1 MVSPAAL
8 SLRPSFPPPSNACQS
23 RLRSPSFA
31 VAVKGGKRGE
41 DDYHSTLKALNSRGR
56 IVPRKSLGQH
66 YMLNSSIN
74 DQLSSIAGV
83 VEGDVVLEI
92 GPGTGS
98 LTNVLIN
105 AGATVIAIEKDPRMA
120 LMVKER
126 FGCSD
131 QLTILQEDIT
141 RCHIRSHVSALLERV
156 DTNGLKYAK
165 VVSNIPFNIST
176 DVVKQLLPM
185 GDLFSEVIILLQDE
199 AALRL
204 VGFQLHSSEYR
215 PINLF
220 VNFYS
225 DAEYICKVERTNFF
239 PQPNVDAAIVKF
251 KLKRKSEY
259 PQVMSKNGFFSMVNS
274 AFNGKRKMLRKSLQH
289 ICSAPKIEDALR
301 EVGLQETARPQELT
315 LEDFVRLY
323 NLLSK
328 TDQSIPQSV
337 IQIQ

>member
-239 PQPNVDAAIVKF
+239 PQPNV
-251 KLKRKSEY
+251 
-259 PQVMSKNGFFSMVNS
+259 NS

>member
-131 QLTILQEDIT
+131 QLT
-141 RCHIRSHVSALLERV
+141 
-156 DTNGLKYAK
+156 

>member
-185 GDLFSEVIILLQDE
+185 GDLFSEVIILLQ
-199 AALRL
+199 
-204 VGFQLHSSEYR
+204 
-215 PINLF
+215 
-220 VNFYS
+220 
-225 DAEYICKVERTNFF
+225 
-239 PQPNVDAAIVKF
+239 VDAAIVKF